1 MPKRIEKL
9 KLTQFRGGSQPVI
22 FDFKPDKS
30 IVLIYGENGTGK
42 SSIADAID
50 FVCNN
55 EFGSLADRSGA
66 TPKQHVV
73 SLHGQAK
80 DVAVKIRY
88 GGKDWEAK
96 LQGGKPVTNP
106 PDPPRAF
113 ILRRTDITRVMEAA
127 PAERYKALQAYI
139 TVPNVESAERELR
152 KAHKEMNARVER
164 AESNRANALATL
176 EKLWQAEGW
185 PGGSPL
191 AWAAAQTATGVEVQQ
206 QALDANR
213 RLSEGIQQ
221 ALAAR
226 SALQAAQQAADNAAR
241 TLVAAQ
247 AALAAAAAGKSGQS
261 PALLA
266 LLADAQRYLAGVETG
281 AAVGATTDEQPCPV
295 CGQPTAAGDLLQRVE
310 TQLHAMRKLQ
320 ELAAAEAHSGQQL
333 VQAQGALRSAQ
344 AAAARQCRTLA
355 GLALDAGTEYGEAI
369 DTAALSGARDEGD
382 SLAGALTA
390 LASAAALQ
398 EKLAAAIEA
407 GGKTVHLWHAL
418 RTHLQAIA
426 EAEHVLAGQQAVAQR
441 LKAML
446 EVVEAERKSYVDGL
460 VRSISGDV
468 NALYARIHP
477 HEPLGGSSLYVK
489 PNAAGSL
496 ELRADFG
503 SAADVAPGAYYS
515 EAHLDT
521 LGLCVYLALA
531 RRSGDA
537 IVVLDD
543 VLTSV
548 DEEHLERIIQLLTE
562 EAAHL
567 GQLIITTHSRPW
579 YERVRSGSGMNAQV
593 IRLGDWNLARG
604 IQHE

>member
-66 TPKQHVV
+66 TPKQHIV

-206 QALDANR
+206 QALDTNR

-241 TLVAAQ
+241 TLAAAQ
-247 AALAAAAAGKSGQS
+247 AALAAAERVTVVPCVDLTLTLPYPLYEQGLRLAQQAGAKVAGTEFAAGVTLRLTLRAGTEGALLESLAALCRGDLQAAAGK
-261 PALLA
+261 
-266 LLADAQRYLAGVETG
+266 
-281 AAVGATTDEQPCPV
+281 
-295 CGQPTAAGDLLQRVE
+295 
-310 TQLHAMRKLQ
+310 
-320 ELAAAEAHSGQQL
+320 
-333 VQAQGALRSAQ
+333 
-344 AAAARQCRTLA
+344 
-355 GLALDAGTEYGEAI
+355 
-369 DTAALSGARDEGD
+369 
-382 SLAGALTA
+382 
-390 LASAAALQ
+390 
-398 EKLAAAIEA
+398 
-407 GGKTVHLWHAL
+407 
-418 RTHLQAIA
+418 
-426 EAEHVLAGQQAVAQR
+426 
-441 LKAML
+441 
-446 EVVEAERKSYVDGL
+446 
-460 VRSISGDV
+460 
-468 NALYARIHP
+468 
-477 HEPLGGSSLYVK
+477 
-489 PNAAGSL
+489 
-496 ELRADFG
+496 
-503 SAADVAPGAYYS
+503 AYY
-515 EAHLDT
+515 A
-521 LGLCVYLALA
+521 
-531 RRSGDA
+531 
-537 IVVLDD
+537 
-543 VLTSV
+543 
-548 DEEHLERIIQLLTE
+548 
-562 EAAHL
+562 
-567 GQLIITTHSRPW
+567 PF
-579 YERVRSGSGMNAQV
+579 
-593 IRLGDWNLARG
+593 
-604 IQHE
+604 